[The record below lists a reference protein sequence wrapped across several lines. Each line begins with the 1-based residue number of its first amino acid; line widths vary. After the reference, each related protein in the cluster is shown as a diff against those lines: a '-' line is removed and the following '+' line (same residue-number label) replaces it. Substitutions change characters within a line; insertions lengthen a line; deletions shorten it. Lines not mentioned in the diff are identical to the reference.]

1 MKAISCFNI
10 SEITLETLS
19 VAAAPDDAD
28 PHPLKGAEIFV
39 TVPFVVNSDI
49 EGNIKRTHGQVGE
62 QNLFFPFFRA
72 EHGGDH
78 VYVPFQK
85 LMPCVLPAAL
95 IQHFITHPADLG
107 ELLQKFD
114 IETDIFSGPATGH
127 VVPVLIIPHPDGNG
141 VVV

>member
-1 MKAISCFNI
+1 M
-10 SEITLETLS
+10 
-19 VAAAPDDAD
+19 
-28 PHPLKGAEIFV
+28 KGAEIFV

-95 IQHFITHPADLG
+95 IQHFITHPAHLG